1 MWGYGSSSLT
11 IDEDDATIF
20 ECRAA
25 NWFQTE
31 SMGCDSNVKA
41 PPHFASRRSSI
52 VNQQPSCLSK
62 TSSSWSL
69 AISILRTFFHK
80 TKEMQLLNLLILV
93 SCQVWAKIT
102 MSGRSI
108 NCVLTC
114 TALEA
119 RGPLNLTSHRELVFC
134 ATTSKRQKG
143 CVVMSICPYIHTWI
157 II

>member
-1 MWGYGSSSLT
+1 MVAPLWRSTRTTPQFLSAVRQTDSKQKAWGVIRMW
-11 IDEDDATIF
+11 
-20 ECRAA
+20 
-25 NWFQTE
+25 
-31 SMGCDSNVKA
+31 KPA
-41 PPHFASRRSSI
+41 PPLCSRRSSI